1 VRWHLAD
8 KTSSAPP
15 KEVVDEIFS
24 FVPLWIRGRKV
35 FVTQRGFLGLGPA
48 ETEPGDVVCILFGGN
63 LPYVVRPL
71 DQDEF
76 TFLGP
81 SYVHG
86 IMNGEAYH
94 EVGRAE
100 QETFILV

>member
-1 VRWHLAD
+1 MD
-8 KTSSAPP
+8 KG
-15 KEVVDEIFS
+15 KES
-24 FVPLWIRGRKV
+24 FCYPN
-35 FVTQRGFLGLGPA
+35 GFLGLGPA
-48 ETEPGDVVCILFGGN
+48 EVESGDVVCILSGGN

-71 DQDEF
+71 GQDEF

-94 EVGRAE
+94 GVDRTR
-100 QETFILV
+100 QETFVLV

>member
-1 VRWHLAD
+1 M
-8 KTSSAPP
+8 
-15 KEVVDEIFS
+15 
-24 FVPLWIRGRKV
+24 
-35 FVTQRGFLGLGPA
+35 GFLGLGPA
-48 ETEPGDVVCILFGGN
+48 EVEPGDVVCILSGGN

-71 DQDEF
+71 SQDEF

-94 EVGRAE
+94 GVDRTR
-100 QETFILV
+100 QETFVLV